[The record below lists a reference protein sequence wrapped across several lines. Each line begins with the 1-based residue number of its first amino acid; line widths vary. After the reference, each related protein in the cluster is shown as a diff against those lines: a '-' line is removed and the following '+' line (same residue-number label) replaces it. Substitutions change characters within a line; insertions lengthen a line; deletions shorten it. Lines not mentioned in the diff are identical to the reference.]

1 MKCGSIHVIDKDSL
15 DVDTYSYERNMG
27 DEVEYDFILQN
38 REEIYK
44 LSSRGFEE
52 LVAELLRQQ
61 RFEVELTPETRG
73 GGCDIIATKNIMSHP
88 FMLLIEC
95 KRKSCWG

>member
-44 LSSRGFEE
+44 LSSR
-52 LVAELLRQQ
+52 
-61 RFEVELTPETRG
+61 
-73 GGCDIIATKNIMSHP
+73 
-88 FMLLIEC
+88 
-95 KRKSCWG
+95 